1 MEIVHLEETENH
13 FLFQNISGISVR
25 SFLESFWIS
34 KKLIY
39 KLERSKALTVNAETV
54 GFDFVLQSRDVIK
67 ISLEEF
73 EKETLIPHEGPLTVI
88 YEDADLLLVNKPP
101 GILVHPDGTGKLSL
115 DNLVAHHYLRKG
127 LKRKA
132 SHAYRRDY
140 HASGL
145 LLYPKHFLAAAHI
158 NHQLENGMMKKLYYA
173 VVEVKV
179 EGAARLI
186 LELEGTAT
194 GTTVTVFP
202 KPRLHTIGFCRREKS
217 APCLRLKSKPEGG
230 TKSASISAISGI
242 RLWGT
247 AITERKVSGS
257 CCMHFIFPFNIRGPE
272 SARSLFYPYRKNLQS
287 GVSHAHIHRHQISR
301 LP

>member
-132 SHAYRRDY
+132 RHAYRLDY

-158 NHQLENGMMKKLYYA
+158 NHQLEYGMMKKLYYA
-173 VVEVKV
+173 VVEGKV
-179 EGAARLI
+179 ERGGAIDLRI
-186 LELEGTAT
+186 GRDRHRNNRYRVSKTALT
-194 GTTVTVFP
+194 YYRVLQAG
-202 KPRLHTIGFCRREKS
+202 EK
-217 APCLRLKSKPEGG
+217 
-230 TKSASISAISGI
+230 
-242 RLWGT
+242 
-247 AITERKVSGS
+247 
-257 CCMHFIFPFNIRGPE
+257 
-272 SARSLFYPYRKNLQS
+272 RSLLEIEIKTGR
-287 GVSHAHIHRHQISR
+287 RHQIRVHFSHLGHPLVGDGYYGKKGER
-301 LP
+301 LMLHAFYLSFQHPRTGERKEFVLPLPKEFTIRS